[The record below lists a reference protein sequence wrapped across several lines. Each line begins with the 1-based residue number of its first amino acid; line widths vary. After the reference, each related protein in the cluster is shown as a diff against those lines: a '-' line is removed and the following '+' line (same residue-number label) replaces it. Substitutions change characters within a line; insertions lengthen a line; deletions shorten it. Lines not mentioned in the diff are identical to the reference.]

1 MWGKKHMHDV
11 ERIGKM
17 RRQLGLTQKRLANL
31 AGVSQSLIAKIE
43 SGKIDPAYS
52 KVMQIISA
60 LEAEQN
66 KGKKTVLEIMSPHI
80 ASVAPSD
87 TLQKA
92 ISIMRGKDISQ
103 LPVIRDGKCI
113 GSLSDGMIV
122 DLVSSC
128 GAELKS
134 ILVGDVMAESYPVIP
149 SGSLVDV
156 AIQLLHHYRA
166 VLVEKDGKFAGII
179 TRADV
184 FKAI

>member
-1 MWGKKHMHDV
+1 MHDV

-17 RRQLGLTQKRLANL
+17 RRQLGLTQSQLARLAS
-31 AGVSQSLIAKIE
+31 VSQSLIAKIE

-66 KGKKTVLEIMSPHI
+66 KGKKTVGQIMSAHI
-80 ASVAPSD
+80 ASVSPSD
-87 TLQKA
+87 HLQKA
-92 ISIMRGKDISQ
+92 IAIMREKDISQ
-103 LPVIRDGKCI
+103 LPVFKEGKCV

-122 DLVSSC
+122 DIIASR
-128 GAELKS
+128 GHALKS
-134 ILVGDVMAESYPVIP
+134 VLVGEVMAESYPVLP
-149 SGSLVDV
+149 AGSLVDV
-156 AIQLLHHYRA
+156 AIGLLHHYRA
-166 VLVEKDGKFAGII
+166 VLVEKDGRFAGII